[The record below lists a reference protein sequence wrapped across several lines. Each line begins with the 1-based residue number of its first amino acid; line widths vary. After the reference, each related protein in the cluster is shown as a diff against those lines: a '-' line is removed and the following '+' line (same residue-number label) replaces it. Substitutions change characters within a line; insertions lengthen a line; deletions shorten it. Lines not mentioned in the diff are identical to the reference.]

1 MKEIRLLTK
10 EEIDCRVAQ
19 VGQDLSWCSCLL
31 YKDARADMR
40 ILDEVFG
47 PMNWQRHH
55 ELING
60 NLFCTV
66 SVWDEEK
73 GQWVS
78 KQDVG
83 VESNTEKEKGQASD
97 AFKRAC
103 FNIGIGRELYT
114 APVIFIRLDKNDVNA
129 KNKVKTR
136 FRVQD
141 IGYTGGNITKLVI
154 ADDRGNV
161 RFQYGTQAVPSTAS
175 PKAND
180 NEGAPK
186 KKKMTKAI
194 ETQIG
199 KATTLEERTKI
210 FNNYKELQADATFLG
225 KLTARKHEI
234 MQAS

>member
-114 APVIFIRLDKNDVNA
+114 APKIFIRLDKNDVNA
-129 KNKVKTR
+129 KNKIKTS

-154 ADDRGNV
+154 VDDRGNV
-161 RFQYGTQAVPSTAS
+161 RFEYGAQAQKPAA

-186 KKKMTKAI
+186 RKKGVTKAI
-194 ETQIG
+194 ETQIS
-199 KATTLEERTKI
+199 KASSLEELTKI
-210 FNNYKELQADATFLG
+210 FNYHKDLQADSDFLG
-225 KLTARKHEI
+225 KLTARKHQI
-234 MQAS
+234 QQAS

>member
-1 MKEIRLLTK
+1 MKEIRLLRK
-10 EEIDCRVAQ
+10 NEIDCRVGQ
-19 VGQDLSWCSCLL
+19 VGQDLSWCSILL
-31 YKDARADMR
+31 YKDARVDMR

-103 FNIGIGRELYT
+103 SNIGIGRELYT
-114 APVIFIRLDKNDVNA
+114 APKIFIRLDKNDVNA
-129 KNKVKTR
+129 KNKIKTS

-141 IGYTGGNITKLVI
+141 IGYTGGEITSLVI
-154 ADDRGNV
+154 VDDKGNV
-161 RFQYGTQAVPSTAS
+161 RFTYGAQAAPKVAV

-194 ETQIG
+194 EAQIG
-199 KATTLEERTKI
+199 KASSLAELTQI
-210 FNNYKELQADATFLG
+210 FNYHKELQADATFLG

-234 MQAS
+234 QQAS

>member
-1 MKEIRLLTK
+1 MAQIRLLQK
-10 EEIDCRVAQ
+10 DEIDCRVAQ
-19 VGQDLSWCSCLL
+19 VGKDLSWCSILL

-40 ILDEVFG
+40 ILDETFG

-73 GQWVS
+73 KQWIS

-114 APVIFIRLDKNDVNA
+114 APTMFVNLTEADIRGG
-129 KNKVKTR
+129 KVKTR
-136 FRVQD
+136 FYVSELEYD
-141 IGYTGGNITKLVI
+141 NGAISKVVI
-154 ADDRGNV
+154 VDEKGAV
-161 RFQYGTQAVPSTAS
+161 RFTYPRAQA
-175 PKAND
+175 
-180 NEGAPK
+180 APAT
-186 KKKMTKAI
+186 TKAPAKMKRSL
-194 ETQIG
+194 ETQIK
-199 KATTLEERTKI
+199 KAATLQELTAI
-210 FNNYKELQADATFLG
+210 FNANKELQADPDFLG
-225 KLTARKHEI
+225 KLSARKHELQ
-234 MQAS
+234 QAS

>member
-1 MKEIRLLTK
+1 MKEIRLLRK

-114 APVIFIRLDKNDVNA
+114 APAIFIRLDKNDVNA

-136 FRVQD
+136 FLVHE
-141 IGYTGGNITKLVI
+141 IGYTGGNITSLVI
-154 ADDRGNV
+154 VDDRGNV
-161 RFQYGTQAVPSTAS
+161 RFQFGQAATA

-186 KKKMTKAI
+186 KKSKGVTKAI
-194 ETQIG
+194 ETQIS
-199 KATTLEERTKI
+199 KAASLEELTQI
-210 FNNYKELQADATFLG
+210 FNYHKDLQADATFLG

-234 MQAS
+234 QQAS